1 MTAAV
6 RLEKIVP
13 FNEIYYRGCFYNSLF
28 SALPYFGANEL
39 PLLLNDT
46 ISYGRNEETG
56 MIRADYREARGFGEV
71 MADLGVAMLVRERV
85 GDLVGTVARSILEG
99 RPAIVSVDCF
109 YIPDRADTYRKLH
122 WSHSLLVFG
131 YDEQAG
137 RFDIVEHKD
146 RDSLTYEK
154 KTIAARDLERAFEG
168 YLESESQWKAG
179 RLEGWPSNDAP
190 PYAEFDAV
198 DLSAP
203 LRSRDAEAVAA
214 EFDEGMRSSV
224 PTLAR
229 GLETLRSFATDYRA
243 TAEDEAALAASAE
256 ALTNACTDI
265 INAKTVEKYRLER
278 LSGSL
283 RALAG
288 RYETA
293 SRLTREV
300 LAEWNAIRIAIGKFL
315 YSGIYKKE
323 ALVGL
328 GERFRTIAE
337 LEVEAAACWGRA
349 ETAPVRASSG
359 TEPSPSPINGGR
371 L

>member
-6 RLEKIVP
+6 RLEPIVP
-13 FNEIYYRGCFYNSLF
+13 FNEIYYRGCFFNSLF

-46 ISYGRNEETG
+46 VSYSRNEVTG
-56 MIRADYREARGFGEV
+56 MIQADYREARGFEEV
-71 MADLGVAMLVRERV
+71 LADLGVAMLVRERAD
-85 GDLVGTVARSILEG
+85 DLVGTVARSIREG

-109 YIPDRADTYRKLH
+109 YIPDRTDTYRKLH

-131 YDEQAG
+131 FDEQAG

-154 KTIAARDLERAFEG
+154 RTIAARDLERAFEG
-168 YLESESQWKAG
+168 YLESQSRYAAG
-179 RLEGWPSNDAP
+179 ELEGWPSNDAP
-190 PYAEFDAV
+190 AYAEFDAV

-214 EFDEGMRSSV
+214 EFEERMRSSL
-224 PTLAR
+224 PTITR
-229 GLETLRSFATDYRA
+229 GLEALRSFAADYRA
-243 TAEDEAALAASAE
+243 TAEDEAAMTGSAE
-256 ALTNACTDI
+256 ALMNACTNV

-278 LSGSL
+278 LSGNL
-283 RALAG
+283 RTLAG

-323 ALVGL
+323 ALVSL
-328 GERFRTIAE
+328 GERFRTLAE
-337 LEVEAAACWGRA
+337 LEAEAAACWGRA
-349 ETAPVRASSG
+349 ETALVRASTG
-359 TEPSPSPINGGR
+359 REPGPSPMNGGR